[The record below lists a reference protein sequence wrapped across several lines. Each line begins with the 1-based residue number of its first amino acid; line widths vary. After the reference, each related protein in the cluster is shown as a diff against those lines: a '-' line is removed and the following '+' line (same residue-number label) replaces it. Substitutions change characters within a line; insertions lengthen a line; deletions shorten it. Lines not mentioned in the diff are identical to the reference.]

1 MLKKSAVIV
10 LTLGSIILGAWH
22 LMEYALGWNPEF
34 IANDMVSSWDKRM
47 AGLRADLPADVK
59 TIGYVGNWDILPASD
74 TIYADEETEFVLT
87 QYALSPVIV
96 ERGDND
102 EWIVLNLTPTA
113 YDIWLQRQPQNITI
127 VDYGLRIFLVH
138 KP

>member
-10 LTLGSIILGAWH
+10 LALGSIILGAWH
-22 LMEYALGWNPEF
+22 FMEYALRWNPEF

-47 AGLRADLPADVK
+47 ANLHADLPADVK

-74 TIYADEETEFVLT
+74 YIYADEETEFVLT

-96 ERGDND
+96 ERSDNE
-102 EWIVLNLTPTA
+102 EWVILNLSPKA
-113 YDIWLQRQPQNITI
+113 YDIWIQSQPQDIKVT
-127 VDYGLRIFLVH
+127 DYGLRIFLVH

>member
-10 LTLGSIILGAWH
+10 LALGSIILGAWH
-22 LMEYALGWNPEF
+22 LMEYALTWNPEF
-34 IANDMVSSWDKRM
+34 IANDMISSWDKRM

-74 TIYADEETEFVLT
+74 YIYADEETEFVLT

-96 ERGDND
+96 ERGDNE
-102 EWIVLNLTPTA
+102 EWVILNLNRKA
-113 YDIWLQRQPQNITI
+113 YDIWIQRQPQDIKIT
-127 VDYGLRIFLVH
+127 DYGLRIFLVH

>member
-1 MLKKSAVIV
+1 MLKKLAIIV
-10 LTLGSIILGAWH
+10 LALGSIILGAWH
-22 LMEYALGWNPEF
+22 FVEYALKWNPGF
-34 IANDMVSSWDKRM
+34 IANDMISSWDKRM

-87 QYALSPVIV
+87 QYALSPVII
-96 ERGDND
+96 ERGDKE
-102 EWIVLNLTPTA
+102 EWVILNLSPKA
-113 YDIWLQRQPQNITI
+113 YDIWIQRQPQDMKII
-127 VDYGLRIFLVH
+127 DYGLRIFLVH

>member
-10 LTLGSIILGAWH
+10 LVLGSIILGAWH
-22 LMEYALGWNPEF
+22 LIEYALRWNPEF

-47 AGLRADLPADVK
+47 AGLRADLPADIK

-96 ERGDND
+96 ERGDNE
-102 EWIVLNLTPTA
+102 EWVILNLSRKA
-113 YDIWLQRQPQNITI
+113 YDIWIQRQPQDMKII
-127 VDYGLRIFLVH
+127 DYGLRIFLVH